1 MYTVQMGLLAVLGV
15 DGGFAG
21 ELDYG
26 EIMAASLVASIPV
39 IIVFFAAQKHFVK
52 GITLGGVKG

>member
-1 MYTVQMGLLAVLGV
+1 MNYS
-15 DGGFAG
+15 G

-39 IIVFFAAQKHFVK
+39 ILVFLLCQKYFVRGLTIGALK
-52 GITLGGVKG
+52 G